1 MPEPEFLQQY
11 GLFLAKIVTWVA
23 ALVVTAAAVAGL
35 AQRARRHDKSGHL
48 EIRCLND
55 RVAAMRDA
63 IEAAVLSP
71 AERKKAVKAKKVEK
85 KKAEK
90 RRGSPSA
97 ATAPRKR
104 VYVLDFDGD
113 LRASAVSELR
123 EDITAIL
130 GQAVPG
136 DEVVV
141 RIESGGGMVHSY
153 GLAASQL
160 DRIKAQ
166 AIPLTVAVDKV
177 AASGGYMM
185 ACVADKILAAPF
197 AVLGS
202 IGVVAQI
209 PNVHRLLKK
218 HDIDIELMTAGKY
231 KRTLTMLGE
240 NTEQARDKFRETL
253 EDTHQLFKDFVRS
266 HRPRVDIDSVATGE
280 AWFGTRAKEF
290 GLVDELVT
298 SDEYLVAQIDTADVY
313 EIAFV
318 RKKKLADRIGV
329 ALEASGDRLLLRWLR
344 RLLHPTYYI

>member
-11 GLFLAKIVTWVA
+11 GLFLAKIVTLVA
-23 ALVVTAAAVAGL
+23 ALVVTVAAVAGL
-35 AQRARRHDKSGHL
+35 AQRSRRHDKSGHL
-48 EIRCLND
+48 EIRRLND

-71 AERKKAVKAKKVEK
+71 TERKKAVKTKKFEK

-90 RRGSPSA
+90 KRAGRSA
-97 ATAPRKR
+97 AAAPRKR

-123 EDITAIL
+123 ENITAVL

-141 RIESGGGMVHSY
+141 RIESGGGMVHGY

-160 DRIKAQ
+160 DRIKAR
-166 AIPLTVAVDKV
+166 AIPLTVAVDKI

-231 KRTLTMLGE
+231 KRTLTVLGE

-266 HRPRVDIDSVATGE
+266 HRPLVDIDSVATGE

-290 GLVDELVT
+290 GLVDELMT
-298 SDEYLVAQIDTADVY
+298 SDEYLVSQIDTADVY

-318 RKKKLADRIGV
+318 RKKKLADRVGV

-344 RLLHPTYYI
+344 RLLYPTHY